1 MARGRWRDL
10 PLRRVRGITARFC
23 IAAFLA
29 LGVCSLHAQKEDK
42 QQKKQ
47 DAINQAHSPQV
58 AAAQKAAG
66 EWLAIVDDEKYAES
80 WKATAPFLQQHVS
93 EAAWL
98 NRMDTM
104 RKPID
109 PLVER
114 TLQTTQYREQ
124 FPGLPPGQYV
134 AFVWETYFGA
144 KHAMLESVIMS
155 FDGTTWKTVGYAVQ

>member
-1 MARGRWRDL
+1 M
-10 PLRRVRGITARFC
+10 RRVRIIITLLC
-23 IAAFLA
+23 VAAGFTFSIS
-29 LGVCSLHAQKEDK
+29 GLHAQKEDR

-47 DAINQAHSPQV
+47 DAINQAHAPQV

-66 EWLAIVDDEKYAES
+66 AWLEIVDAEKYAES
-80 WKATAPFLQQHVS
+80 WKASAPFLQQHVS

-98 NRMDTM
+98 NRLDTM

-124 FPGLPPGQYV
+124 FPGLPTGQYV

-155 FDGTTWKTVGYAVQ
+155 FDGTTWKPVGYAVQ

>member
-1 MARGRWRDL
+1 M
-10 PLRRVRGITARFC
+10 
-23 IAAFLA
+23 
-29 LGVCSLHAQKEDK
+29 HAQKEDK

-47 DAINQAHSPQV
+47 DAINQAHAPQV
-58 AAAQKAAG
+58 AAAQKAAVD
-66 EWLAIVDDEKYAES
+66 WLAIVDAEKYAES
-80 WKATAPFLQQHVS
+80 WKATAPFLQQHLS

-98 NRMDTM
+98 KRMDSM

-114 TLQTTQYREQ
+114 TLQTTQYRDQ
-124 FPGLPPGQYV
+124 FPGLPQGQYV

-144 KHAMLESVIMS
+144 KHSMLESVIMS

>member
-1 MARGRWRDL
+1 M
-10 PLRRVRGITARFC
+10 
-23 IAAFLA
+23 IAGLLA
-29 LGVCSLHAQKEDK
+29 LAACCSLSVPGLSAQKEDK

-47 DAINQAHSPQV
+47 DAINQAHAPQV
-58 AAAQKAAG
+58 AAAQKAAVD
-66 EWLAIVDDEKYAES
+66 WLAIVDAEKYAES
-80 WKATAPFLQQHVS
+80 WKATAPFLQQHLS
-93 EAAWL
+93 EAAWS
-98 NRMDTM
+98 NRLDTM

-114 TLQTTQYREQ
+114 SLQTTQYRDQ

-134 AFVWETYFGA
+134 AFVWETYFGT